1 MFYLIE
7 FLNIGNL
14 DVAAEKNL
22 VQIFKK
28 IKIVPGH
35 WQSHPL
41 LATFVL
47 LQVQATRI

>member
-1 MFYLIE
+1 MRVCVRLLKFKKMFYLIE

-35 WQSHPL
+35 
-41 LATFVL
+41 
-47 LQVQATRI
+47 